1 MVILTGT
8 GTGRDWANFDRD
20 RDRPGSDF
28 DRDRDRDRPGLSS
41 IYYEFIIAVICT
53 VYMYRVI
60 QNKLCI
66 FLKHRH
72 FLQEVRS
79 DLKFLHDLDKC

>member
-1 MVILTGT
+1 MIDRDGNFD
-8 GTGRDWANFDRD
+8 RDWANFDRD

-53 VYMYRVI
+53 VYMYYTG
-60 QNKLCI
+60 
-66 FLKHRH
+66 
-72 FLQEVRS
+72 
-79 DLKFLHDLDKC
+79 